1 MKNDFLPVLLQVVI
15 AIGFAVAALATSVIL
30 GKTTRRNAVKD
41 SPYECGML
49 PIGEAQ
55 PRFSVKFYLVAMLFI
70 LFDLEIV
77 FMYPWAVIYRD
88 FVAEHG
94 VGILWSMLG
103 FVGILTLGYVYAVM
117 KGALDWKR

>member
-15 AIGFAVAALATSVIL
+15 AIGFAVAALVTSVIL

-94 VGILWSMLG
+94 PGILWSMLG